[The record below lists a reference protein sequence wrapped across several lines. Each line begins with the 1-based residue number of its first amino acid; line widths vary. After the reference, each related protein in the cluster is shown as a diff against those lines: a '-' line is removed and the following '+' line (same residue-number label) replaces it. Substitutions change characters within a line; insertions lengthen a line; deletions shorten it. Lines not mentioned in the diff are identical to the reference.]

1 MSKAFQFPLKYVFQ
15 YIEKGKEESDLPGH
29 SASEFSG
36 HVTKSNNNISFSTK
50 TGHGH
55 LLGLAYE

>member
-36 HVTKSNNNISFSTK
+36 HVTKSNNNIIFFHEDRSWTPIRV
-50 TGHGH
+50 GI
-55 LLGLAYE
+55 